1 MAYQSLQYANTYR
14 RLRLT
19 SCVAVLCSWILI
31 QYSRVIGPSTAPKY
45 GTPACNHAAGMG
57 WGASSLCARGME
69 CQTGSSKLHVTVT
82 CWLTKPGLVNLLLC
96 GHGKTVLK
104 LHVLPIALAKKVF
117 FLFCIFFHHS
127 QRKLSSC
134 FIIIVIV
141 VVIICLSIFSNK
153 LMNYLPRTSDQFP
166 VPALFLHHL

>member
-31 QYSRVIGPSTAPKY
+31 QYSRQDGVIGPSTAPKY

-104 LHVLPIALAKKVF
+104 LHVLPIALAKKSFSFFVF
-117 FLFCIFFHHS
+117 FSITVKGNCHLVLSLLLLLLLFVYAFS
-127 QRKLSSC
+127 QT
-134 FIIIVIV
+134 
-141 VVIICLSIFSNK
+141 N
-153 LMNYLPRTSDQFP
+153 
-166 VPALFLHHL
+166 